1 MVDAREALEQA
12 VTEAVALATRAPS
25 VHNTQPWRFRIGD
38 AQVECFAD
46 FTRQLPVLDPTRRQ
60 LYVSCGAALHH
71 LTVALR
77 AAGYDSDIQLAPDSQ
92 DPAPETGAEAVPI
105 ATVQVRVGP
114 PASAG
119 DVALAAA
126 INERHTQR
134 EPFAG
139 RHVEH
144 TTLAVLRSAAET
156 QDAWLAILDSRE
168 DQITLAV
175 LLNHADHAELAN
187 PDYQREL
194 HNWRRTEPATDGIPT
209 SALPD
214 PGLRHSEV
222 PVRDFTAGDPHPNPP
237 ADDQAAETTTPPDER
252 PALLILGTDADS
264 PTEWIH
270 AGQALSALLL
280 QATTQGLRA
289 SMLGQVIDLP
299 ATRAQLRTLL
309 RLIGEPQMVLR
320 IGYGPAAPATPR
332 RPLTEILS

>member
-1 MVDAREALEQA
+1 MVGVQEVLQ
-12 VTEAVALATRAPS
+12 EAVAAASRAPS

-38 AQVECFAD
+38 GRIECFAD

-77 AAGYDSDIQLAPDSQ
+77 AAGYDSEVRLAADDDNP
-92 DPAPETGAEAVPI
+92 PPGEAGPV
-105 ATVQVRVGP
+105 ATVLVTAGA

-134 EPFAG
+134 EPFAD
-139 RHVEH
+139 RKVEH
-144 TTLAVLRSAAET
+144 RTLAELRHAAET
-156 QDAWLAILDSRE
+156 EGAWLAILDSRE

-175 LLNHADHAELAN
+175 LLSHADQAELSN

-194 HNWRRTEPATDGIPT
+194 QNWRRTEPSTDGIPT
-209 SALPD
+209 TALPAG
-214 PGLRHSEV
+214 PGVRHSEV
-222 PVRDFTAGDPHPNPP
+222 IVRDFTAGDPDADRPVLDPNAPP
-237 ADDQAAETTTPPDER
+237 PPDER
-252 PALLILGTDADS
+252 PALVILGTDADT
-264 PTEWIH
+264 PTQWIH

-280 QATTQGLRA
+280 SATTRGLRA

-299 ATRAQLRTLL
+299 ATRAQLRTEL

-332 RPLTEILS
+332 RPLTEILSQ

>member
-1 MVDAREALEQA
+1 MVGVQEVLQ
-12 VTEAVALATRAPS
+12 EAVAAATRAPS

-38 AQVECFAD
+38 GRIECYAD
-46 FTRQLPVLDPTRRQ
+46 FTRQLTVLDPTRRQ

-77 AAGYDSDIQLAPDSQ
+77 AAGYDSEVQLAADDENPR
-92 DPAPETGAEAVPI
+92 PAGEAGPV
-105 ATVQVRVGP
+105 ATVVVTPGS
-114 PASAG
+114 PATAA

-134 EPFAG
+134 EPFAD
-139 RHVEH
+139 RKVEH
-144 TTLAVLRSAAET
+144 RTLAELRQAAEAEA
-156 QDAWLAILDSRE
+156 AWLAILDSRE

-175 LLNHADHAELAN
+175 LLSHADQAELSN

-194 HNWRRTEPATDGIPT
+194 QNWRRSEPSTDGIPT
-209 SALPD
+209 SALPSD
-214 PGLRHSEV
+214 TAARHSEV
-222 PVRDFTAGDPHPNPP
+222 IVRDFTAGGEESAPPLDPNAPP
-237 ADDQAAETTTPPDER
+237 PPDER
-252 PALLILGTDADS
+252 PALVILGTDADT
-264 PTEWIH
+264 PTQWVN
-270 AGQALSALLL
+270 AGQALSAVLL

-299 ATRAQLRTLL
+299 ATRAQLRTEL

-332 RPLTEILS
+332 RPLTEILSE